1 MTSHQHW
8 ILAVACIAGLATVWL
23 HFSTSQTNPALPGLS
38 AEPDI
43 YIEHPVWSQFDNK
56 GELSRR
62 LRADRL
68 EQWPDEPDARLKEP
82 RLTLLDSRQQP
93 WNANARK
100 GRIGQIGET
109 RATLVL
115 EHQVE
120 LSREPPPGGLVLR
133 TEQLRVADRGN
144 LVETNQ
150 PVVLKSGSWQVSAEG
165 FRAELGNQQLELIG
179 NVRGIHE

>member
-1 MTSHQHW
+1 MTAYQRRM
-8 ILAVACIAGLATVWL
+8 LTVAAIAGLATAWL
-23 HFSTSQTNPALPGLS
+23 HLYTSQTDTTRPGLS

-43 YIEHPVWSQFDNK
+43 YIENPVWVQFDSQ
-56 GELSRR
+56 GELSRQ

-68 EQWPDEPDARLKEP
+68 EQWHDEPDARLREP
-82 RLTLLDSRQQP
+82 RLTLLDSRQQA

-100 GRIGQIGET
+100 GRISET
-109 RATLVL
+109 LAALVL
-115 EHQVE
+115 ERGVE
-120 LSREPPPGGLVLR
+120 LAREPQPGGLVLR
-133 TEQLRVADRGN
+133 TEQLRIADRGN

-150 PVVLKSGSWQVSAEG
+150 PVVLKSGNWQVSAEG